1 MVRGV
6 VAWRGAGC
14 VQGARRVRAACMQG
28 GVAPGEAASST
39 IVSIAIVCVAP
50 DQAASSARCRRA
62 AASTAAPLLPGR
74 ECYTAATA
82 AGPPPRQT
90 GRRRCRSLHRAR
102 SRLRAPCA
110 AAP

>member
-1 MVRGV
+1 MVTGGGM
-6 VAWRGAGC
+6 ARGA
-14 VQGARRVRAACMQG
+14 ACAQG
-28 GVAPGEAASST
+28 G
-39 IVSIAIVCVAP
+39 VAP

-62 AASTAAPLLPGR
+62 SASTAAPLPPGR
-74 ECYTAATA
+74 GRYTAATA

-102 SRLRAPCA
+102 SRLHAPCA